1 MLHERRESNSMNIFY
16 NENGVGDVLLVQ
28 LALTKPETVLV
39 ETKGD
44 VALVLNEETKEVVAF
59 NLFNASSYVEL
70 VDNGE
75 VKLTEELVDQIQKAL
90 VKNNVELELDA
101 DFTPKFVV
109 GHVLTIEGHP
119 NADRLNVCSVDVGN
133 ETLQIVCGASNIA
146 AGQKVV
152 VAKVGAV
159 MPSGM
164 VIRDAEL
171 RGVASSG
178 MVCSAT
184 ELSLPDAVENVGILV
199 LDDEFVVG
207 ESFVK

>member
-1 MLHERRESNSMNIFY
+1 MNIFY
-16 NENGVGDVLLVQ
+16 NENGVGEVLLVQ
-28 LALTKPETVLV
+28 IALTKPETVAV

-44 VALVLNEETKEVVAF
+44 VALVQNEETKEVVAF
-59 NLFNASSYVEL
+59 NMFNASSYVEL

-109 GHVLTIEGHP
+109 GHVLSIEGHP
-119 NADRLNVCSVDVGN
+119 NADRLNVCSIDVGN

-184 ELSLPDAVENVGILV
+184 ELSLPDAVENTGILV
-199 LDDEFVVG
+199 LDDKFVVG

>member
-1 MLHERRESNSMNIFY
+1 MNIFY

-28 LALTKPETVLV
+28 LTSTKPETVAV

-44 VALVLNEETKEVVAF
+44 VALVHSEESKEIVAF

-70 VDNGE
+70 IDNGE
-75 VKLTEELVDQIQKAL
+75 VKLTEVLVDQIQKAL
-90 VKNNVELELDA
+90 VKNNVEIELDA

-184 ELSLPDAVENVGILV
+184 ELSLPDAVEDVGILV